1 MVYPRRMAKSKTP
14 EAWLS
19 ARDWARAQATLPI
32 ACVDVFLYRRRAK
45 AIEIGLIL
53 RDVPHQGRRWCLVGG
68 RLRRNERLEGAI
80 HRQVRETLGAAAR
93 CMPRTPLVP
102 LFIAEYMPRR
112 VRGTLYDPRQHAIG
126 LTYAA
131 HVAGRIAAEGEAFD
145 FRWFDAGALRELPI
159 GFDQDQVIGACLK
172 RL

>member
-1 MVYPRRMAKSKTP
+1 MPKTKTP
-14 EAWLS
+14 EGWLS

-32 ACVDVFLYRRRAK
+32 ACVDVFVYRRRARR
-45 AIEIGLIL
+45 IEVGLIL

-68 RLRRNERLEGAI
+68 RLRRGERLEAAI
-80 HRQVRETLGAAAR
+80 HRQVRETLGPTAR
-93 CMPRTPLVP
+93 CAPRAPLVP

-131 HVAGRIAAEGEAFD
+131 RVSGPIVAQGEAYE
-145 FRWFDAGALRELPI
+145 FRWLDAAALGGVRI
-159 GFDQDQVIGACLK
+159 GFDQKRVIAACLSAIHV
-172 RL
+172 LT